1 MQKIVKISMCI
12 AVLMI
17 ASIFTMGCIDAK
29 SSDLVPTEAQ
39 KVTPIYGVATSA
51 PVDVSE
57 VPTMD
62 ASASVAPVPTDDPSL
77 YSSHDKPFT
86 IVVTS

>member
-39 KVTPIYGVATSA
+39 KVTPTSA
-51 PVDVSE
+51 PVDISE

-62 ASASVAPVPTDDPSL
+62 ASANNAPTPVPTDDPSL